1 MSRRHYVNAAPQQTL
16 NASITSSDLTLT
28 INDSFSG
35 WPASF
40 PFDAA
45 VDYGETSMEIVSVT
59 AISGKVATIVRAQ
72 DGTSASSHAAGA
84 TIDAVSA
91 ARDFDEANNHV
102 NSNSGVHGVTGSVVG
117 TTDTQTLTNKTL
129 TSPTITSPTISGP
142 TVTGTLAAANI
153 TASGT
158 AAVTGALTASSTA
171 AITGNT
177 TVGGTL
183 AVTGAVTTTTDTT
196 VGGDLTVTGSVV
208 DHPKC
213 ASGIAQIVIT
223 AANTATSLA
232 ITFPTSR
239 FSSAPAV
246 TVSVTGTQQTNNV
259 SVSNITSTGGKVWLA
274 MPTTGTYNVYW
285 IAVESD

>member
-16 NASITSSDLTLT
+16 NASITSSDPTCT

-45 VDYGETSMEIVSVT
+45 IDYGETSMEIVSVT
-59 AISGKVATIVRAQ
+59 AISGKIATIIRAQ

-84 TIDAVSA
+84 TIDAVSS

-102 NSNSGVHGVTGSVVG
+102 NSDSGVHGVTGSVVG

-129 TSPTITSPTISGP
+129 TSPTLSGP

-171 AITGNT
+171 AITGNA

-183 AVTGAVTTTTDTT
+183 GVTGAVTASGNAT
-196 VGGDLTVTGSVV
+196 VGGDLTVTGTIT

-213 ASGIAQIVIT
+213 ESGTLSITPSALNVVTDASVSFTAGRFGTAPIVVSGLNSHASMSNYKVAVSSIT
-223 AANTATSLA
+223 TSGC
-232 ITFPTSR
+232 
-239 FSSAPAV
+239 
-246 TVSVTGTQQTNNV
+246 TVSVVQTAGT
-259 SVSNITSTGGKVWLA
+259 LA
-274 MPTTGTYNVYW
+274 AVGVEW
-285 IAVESD
+285 IAVGAG